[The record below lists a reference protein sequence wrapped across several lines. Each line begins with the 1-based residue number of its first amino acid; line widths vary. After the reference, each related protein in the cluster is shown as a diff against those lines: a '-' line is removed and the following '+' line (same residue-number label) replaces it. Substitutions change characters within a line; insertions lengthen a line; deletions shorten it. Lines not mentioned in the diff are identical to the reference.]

1 MDVKSCRTCGR
12 LFNYLSGQ
20 PICPACKKK
29 LENKFIEVRDYIRLI
44 EHRTGKAIS
53 TQQQAV
59 PWLQRENDSA
69 TMQQIADDNE
79 VSVKQLKQWVRE
91 ERLTFTEKSPV
102 GIECESCGAMIRT
115 GRFCEKCKNNMATN
129 LKEMYAMPV
138 VEHDTSSKK
147 RDKDRMRFLDKA

>member
-20 PICPACKKK
+20 PVCPACKKK
-29 LENKFIEVRDYIRLI
+29 LENKFIEVRDYI
-44 EHRTGKAIS
+44 
-53 TQQQAV
+53 
-59 PWLQRENDSA
+59 RENDSA